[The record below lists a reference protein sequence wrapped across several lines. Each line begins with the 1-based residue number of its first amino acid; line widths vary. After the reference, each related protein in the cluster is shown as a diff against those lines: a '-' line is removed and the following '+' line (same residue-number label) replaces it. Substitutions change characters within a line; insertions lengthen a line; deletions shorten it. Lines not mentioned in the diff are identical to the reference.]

1 MKLTRADYKDA
12 LKDALWNLDCAIR
25 DAAHERAKAGLPSD
39 YSGNKAILEKAKIV
53 ALRDYLKRMKD
64 AK

>member
-1 MKLTRADYKDA
+1 MKLTRADFKDA

-25 DAAHERAKAGLPSD
+25 DAAHERAKTGMPSD
-39 YSGNKAILEKAKIV
+39 YSVNKAITEKAKVV
-53 ALRDYLKRMKD
+53 ALRDYLKRTKD